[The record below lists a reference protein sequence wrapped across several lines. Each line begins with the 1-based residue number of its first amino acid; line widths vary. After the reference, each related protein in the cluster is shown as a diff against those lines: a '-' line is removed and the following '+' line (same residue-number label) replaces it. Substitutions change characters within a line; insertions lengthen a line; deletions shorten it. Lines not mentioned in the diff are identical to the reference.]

1 MAKYCSCC
9 GSKDNSFNGDPNPLQ
24 LENGK
29 ILCYKCTKPIS
40 YEWNQLYYVQTTEEF
55 DFFAESIINKS
66 KELFEDDIVQQIC
79 IAIDIRRQK
88 AGYLKEGGKVS
99 KEQQKIVEESHKNIS
114 RKSSH
119 SHSDGIFSNIGG
131 KIKGFAELLTWL
143 GILGSI
149 FSGLWIMSID
159 DDFIIPGILVIVI
172 GSLVSWISHLLL
184 YGFGQ
189 LIQNSDILVENS
201 DILIDLQK
209 KK

>member
-9 GSKDNSFNGDPNPLQ
+9 GSKNNSFNGDPLR
-24 LENGK
+24 LENGE
-29 ILCYKCTKPIS
+29 ILCYKCFKPIS
-40 YEWNQLYYVQTTEEF
+40 YEWNQLYYVQTIEEF

-66 KELFEDDIVQQIC
+66 KELFGDDITQQIC
-79 IAIDIRRQK
+79 SAIDNRRQK
-88 AGYLKEGGKVS
+88 AAYLKEGGNVS
-99 KEQQKIVEESHKNIS
+99 KEQQKVVEESHKNIS

-119 SHSDGIFSNIGG
+119 SNSDGIFSNIGG

-159 DDFIIPGILVIVI
+159 DDFIIPGILVIVL

-189 LIQNSDILVENS
+189 LIENSDKLVENS
-201 DILIDLQK
+201 DILIELQK